1 MVTVVEIQKIQNK
14 TRNTHLQS
22 GKKRI
27 SVINHA
33 KYKHKNKIT
42 NGHRSMSFVASCHT
56 KI

>member
-1 MVTVVEIQKIQNK
+1 MVTVVEIQKLKKN
-14 TRNTHLQS
+14 RNTHVQS

-33 KYKHKNKIT
+33 KYKHKKKIT
-42 NGHRSMSFVASCHT
+42 NGHRSMFFVASCHT

>member
-1 MVTVVEIQKIQNK
+1 MVTVVEIQKKKKIEIHMY
-14 TRNTHLQS
+14 RV

-33 KYKHKNKIT
+33 KYKHKNKIA